1 VEGSESRD
9 FGNHELLSL
18 GLLGG
23 MMMSL
28 WKPKSHETCIDLTLH
43 KKPTN
48 KTMSASDKPFQRRRK
63 PYPDIREGP

>member
-18 GLLGG
+18 DLLGG

-48 KTMSASDKPFQRRRK
+48 QVMSTSEKTISEEKKALP
-63 PYPDIREGP
+63 

>member
-1 VEGSESRD
+1 MEGSESRD
-9 FGNHELLSL
+9 LGNHELLSL

-23 MMMSL
+23 IMMSL

-48 KTMSASDKPFQRRRK
+48 KTMSASDKTISEEKKALP
-63 PYPDIREGP
+63 